1 MTIIQTPRL
10 LLRELTDADHEA
22 LFEMYQDP
30 RMNRL
35 SSAALPRPARSTGQ
49 KVRETWPAYYARH
62 GFGLWA
68 TVRRD
73 DGRLMGRCG
82 LLSQEVDGERHVEV
96 AYALAPE
103 FWGQRLR
110 HRGGARQPRP
120 RVPHAGR
127 AARHLPHPS
136 RERALHPRGGAER
149 DDVLEDGGLSRLH
162 LRVYRITRAEWEK
175 RRGSDD
181 AGLDAAAAGRW
192 NTGTKDLDTS
202 RGVGY
207 FDTRFFSHRFA

>member
-30 RMNRL
+30 RMNRFIGGPPP
-35 SSAALPRPARSTGQ
+35 PREAYWK

-68 TVRRD
+68 TVRRE

-103 FWGQRLR
+103 FWG
-110 HRGGARQPRP
+110 RGYATE
-120 RVPHAGR
+120 
-127 AARHLPHPS
+127 AARASRDHAFRTLDAPHVISLILPENAGS
-136 RERALHPRGGAER
+136 IRVAER
-149 DDVLEDGGLSRLH
+149 NGLAFWKMADFRGYH
-162 LRVYRITRAEWEK
+162 LRVYRLDRGDWETRK
-175 RRGSDD
+175 D
-181 AGLDAAAAGRW
+181 ADR
-192 NTGTKDLDTS
+192 S
-202 RGVGY
+202 V
-207 FDTRFFSHRFA
+207 